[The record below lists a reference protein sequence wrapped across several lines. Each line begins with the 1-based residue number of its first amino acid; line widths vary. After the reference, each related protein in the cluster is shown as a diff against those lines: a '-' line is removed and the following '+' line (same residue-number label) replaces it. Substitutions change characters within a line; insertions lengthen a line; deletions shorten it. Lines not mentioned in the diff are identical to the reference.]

1 VCIMV
6 LLDVLANALVMIK
19 NAESRGHRQVVIWPV
34 SKLVGNVLRV
44 MQKHGYIGEIEYID
58 DGRGGKFIV
67 QLLGKINDV
76 GAIKPRFPVKYR
88 DIPKWE
94 EKYLPARQV
103 GILILS
109 TSRGVMSH
117 IEAKEQKI
125 GGVLLAYV
133 Y

>member
-1 VCIMV
+1 MV
-6 LLDVLANALVMIK
+6 LLDVLANAMVMIK
-19 NAESRGHRQVVIWPV
+19 NAEMRGHKQVVIWPI

-44 MQKHGYIGEIEYID
+44 MQKYGYIGEIEYID

-67 QLLGKINDV
+67 QLLGKINDCGV
-76 GAIKPRFPVKYR
+76 IKPRFPVKWR
-88 DIPKWE
+88 DIQKWE
-94 EKYLPARQV
+94 EKYLPAKDV

-109 TSRGVMSH
+109 TPKGVMSH
-117 IEAKEQKI
+117 HEAKQLRT

>member
-1 VCIMV
+1 
-6 LLDVLANALVMIK
+6 MI
-19 NAESRGHRQVVIWPV
+19 IWPS

-44 MQKHGYIGEIEYID
+44 MQRYGYVGEIEFIE
-58 DGRGGKFIV
+58 DGRGGKFKV

-76 GAIKPRFPVKYR
+76 GVIKPRFSVKVSELR
-88 DIPKWE
+88 MWE
-94 EKYLPARQV
+94 EKYLPARNI

-109 TSRGVMSH
+109 TSKGVLSH
-117 IEAKEQKI
+117 LEARQLHV

>member
-1 VCIMV
+1 MV
-6 LLDVLANALVMIK
+6 LLDVLANAMAMIK
-19 NAESRGHRQVVIWPV
+19 NAEMRGHKQVVIWPI

-44 MQKHGYIGEIEYID
+44 MQRYGYVGEIEYID

-67 QLLGKINDV
+67 HLLGKINNCGV
-76 GAIKPRFPVKYR
+76 IKPRFPVKWK

-94 EKYLPARQV
+94 EKYLLARNV

-109 TSRGVMSH
+109 TSKGVMSH
-117 IEAKEQKI
+117 IEAKQMHI